1 MYIYHRIHKTIVSAI
16 LFQFSTVIQNGNIPW
31 YFIPLN
37 MCCCCSVAHSC
48 PTLCNPVNY
57 STPGFLSFPIPWC
70 LLKLMSI
77 KVVVSS
83 NQLLY
88 HLYIYLSSSIIHF
101 SFYLQCFPSSGSF
114 LMRHLFTSGGQNIG
128 ASSSESVLPMNI
140 QGLFPLELTD
150 WFDLLAAQGT
160 LKGLLRNW
168 SSKTSVL
175 QCWAFW

>member
-1 MYIYHRIHKTIVSAI
+1 MISHSIKHVLL
-16 LFQFSTVIQNGNIPW
+16 LF
-31 YFIPLN
+31 
-37 MCCCCSVAHSC
+37 CCSVC

-57 STPGFLSFPIPWC
+57 STPGFLSFPILWY

-83 NQLLY
+83 NQHLY
-88 HLYIYLSSSIIHF
+88 HLSIYLLSSIIHF

-114 LMRHLFTSGGQNIG
+114 LMRHLFISGGQNIG

-150 WFDLLAAQGT
+150 LSDLLAAQGT
-160 LKGLLRNW
+160 LKGLLQHR
-168 SSKTSVL
+168 SSKTSVP
-175 QCWAFW
+175 QCWAFFMVQLSHPYVTTEKKKYIYI